1 MSKKVKVLV
10 SMVAAI
16 ILLTAGGTTVAMA
29 NEEEAV
35 TVPRE
40 WMNSPFLARVAEI
53 LGISTDNLTGAVTQA
68 WQEMREENLVQATGN
83 VNMSLERGGEI
94 EKGLLNRQ
102 RVQQKIRNRVLEKA
116 MESGR
121 IDEAEIGENEEW
133 QESRPGAL
141 DRLVPHARIFKA
153 MRSRQ
158 MIAVPEGWNGTLAPE
173 LAD

>member
-35 TVPRE
+35 AVPRE

-53 LGISTDNLTGAVTQA
+53 LDISTDNLTGAVTQA

-116 MESGR
+116 VEMGR
-121 IDEAEIGENEEW
+121 IDEAPGLAK
-133 QESRPGAL
+133 SRSGGRAG
-141 DRLVPHARIFKA
+141 RGR
-153 MRSRQ
+153 
-158 MIAVPEGWNGTLAPE
+158 
-173 LAD
+173 

>member
-35 TVPRE
+35 AVPRE

-68 WQEMREENLVQATGN
+68 WQEMGEEILCQATGN
-83 VNMSLERGGEI
+83 VNMPLEWGGGI
-94 EKGLLNRQ
+94 ENRLLKRYQ
-102 RVQQKIRNRVLEKA
+102 VQQEINGRVLE
-116 MESGR
+116 EFVENGR
-121 IDEAEIGENEEW
+121 IDEAGISGNEEW
-133 QESRPGAL
+133 RESRPEAL
-141 DRLVPHARIFKA
+141 DQLVPRARIFKA
-153 MRSRQ
+153 MRGRQ
-158 MIAVPEGWNGTLAPE
+158 MTAVAEGWQR
-173 LAD
+173 